1 MKRILITGMSGTG
14 KTSVIEE
21 LSRRGFTAIDTDS
34 DEWCE
39 WTVGQVIGDSGGETS
54 EPDWVWRENRMLDL
68 LSMPREQPLFVSG
81 CKTNQGKFYDR
92 FDHVVLLSAPL
103 EVMLERIES
112 RTNNPYGKS
121 AEERD
126 HILQHVRF
134 VEPLLRRR
142 ATVELDTSLLTVT
155 EVADRLLALA
165 TPRNAAG

>member
-39 WTVGQVIGDSGGETS
+39 WTVGHEVGSETS
-54 EPDWVWRENRMLDL
+54 EPDWVWREDRMWHL
-68 LSMPREQPLFVSG
+68 LSEPREAPLFVSG

-92 FDHVVLLSAPL
+92 FDHVVLLSALP
-103 EVMLERIES
+103 EVMLERIKG

-126 HILQHVRF
+126 RILQHVRF
-134 VEPLLRRR
+134 VEPLLRHR
-142 ATVELDTSLLTVT
+142 ATLELDTSALTVA
-155 EVADRLLALA
+155 EVADRLLAL
-165 TPRNAAG
+165 TTRNAQG